1 VYVSTS
7 RRILIAALVALT
19 VLAAAAFGLYALWRA
34 AQSHSIA
41 EECVVGDYA
50 VEPGQASV
58 AASMVGVVINRD
70 LPERAAVLALAAGL
84 QESRLTN
91 LPPGDGDRDS
101 VGVLQQ
107 RPSQGWGT
115 AAQLSDIHYATGKFL
130 DALVKVDGWQTMPLA
145 DAIQKVQI
153 SVDGSYYARHEGE
166 AQALSD
172 ALTGKTP
179 GGISCTFQARA
190 QAAPVATVATALVKD
205 LPVNAPRA
213 VESTVNVPDASWA
226 TAAWFVA
233 NADRFGIESV
243 AYSGREWTRAHGWRD
258 NKKAL
263 PTAVVATMHR

>member
-1 VYVSTS
+1 MTNF
-7 RRILIAALVALT
+7 RRTLIAALVAMT
-19 VLAAAAFGLYALWRA
+19 VLAAAAFGLYVLWQA
-34 AQSHSIA
+34 AQSHTVVD
-41 EECVVGDYA
+41 ECRFGNDYA
-50 VEPGQASV
+50 VEPDQASV

-84 QESRLTN
+84 QESKLTN
-91 LPPGDGDRDS
+91 LAPGDGDRDS

-115 AAQLSDIHYATGKFL
+115 AAQLSDIHYATNKFL
-130 DALVKVDGWQTMPLA
+130 DALLKIKDWQKMPLA

-179 GGISCTFQARA
+179 GGITCTFQAPT
-190 QAAPVATVATALVKD
+190 QPAPVATVAAALAKD
-205 LPVNAPRA
+205 LPVRAPRA
-213 VESTVNVPDASWA
+213 IESTVTVPGASWA

-233 NADRFGIESV
+233 NANRFGIESV

-258 NKKAL
+258 NKNA
-263 PTAVVATMHR
+263 TASAVIATMHH

>member
-1 VYVSTS
+1 VSTT
-7 RRILIAALVALT
+7 RRVLVAALVAMT

-41 EECVVGDYA
+41 EECLVGDYA
-50 VEPGQASV
+50 VDPGQASV
-58 AASMVGVVINRD
+58 AATMVGVVINRE

-91 LPPGDGDRDS
+91 LPPGAGDRDS

-115 AAQLSDIHYATGKFL
+115 SAQLSDIHFATGKFL
-130 DALVKVDGWQTMPLA
+130 DALLKVHGWQTLPLA
-145 DAIQKVQI
+145 DAVQKVQI

-179 GGISCTFQARA
+179 GGITCTFQAPA
-190 QAAPVATVATALVKD
+190 QAAPVASVATALAQD
-205 LPVNAPRA
+205 LPVAAPRA
-213 VESTVNVPDASWA
+213 IESTVTVPGASWA
-226 TAAWFVA
+226 TTAWFVA
-233 NADRFGIESV
+233 NADRFGIDSV
-243 AYSGREWTRAHGWRD
+243 AYSGREWTRAHGWRASK
-258 NKKAL
+258 NA
-263 PTAVVATMHR
+263 PSTAVVARMHT

>member
-1 VYVSTS
+1 VSTS

-41 EECVVGDYA
+41 EECLVGDYA
-50 VEPGQASV
+50 VEPDQASV
-58 AASMVGVVINRD
+58 AASMVGVVINRG

-91 LPPGDGDRDS
+91 LALGDGDRDS

-115 AAQLSDIHYATGKFL
+115 ATQLSDIHFATGKFL
-130 DALVKVDGWQTMPLA
+130 DALLKVRGWQTMPLA
-145 DAIQKVQI
+145 DAIQKVQV

-172 ALTGKTP
+172 ALTGKKP
-179 GGISCTFQARA
+179 GGITCTFRAPEQAT
-190 QAAPVATVATALVKD
+190 PVATVASALVKD

-213 VESTVNVPDASWA
+213 IESTVNVPGASWA

-233 NADRFGIESV
+233 NADRYGIESV
-243 AYSGREWTRAHGWRD
+243 AYAGREWTRAHGWRD
-258 NKKAL
+258 KKDAP
-263 PTAVVATMHR
+263 PTAVVARMHT